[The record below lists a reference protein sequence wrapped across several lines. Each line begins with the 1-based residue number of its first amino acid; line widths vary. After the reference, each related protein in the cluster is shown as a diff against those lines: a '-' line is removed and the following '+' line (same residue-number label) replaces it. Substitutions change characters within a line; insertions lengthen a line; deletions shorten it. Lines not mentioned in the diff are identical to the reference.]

1 MKKVIFNLI
10 IGAFLFISCSGKTDT
25 VKMTIASERA
35 DCVGVGPQKCLLVKE
50 KDDPNW
56 TFLYNDIEGFTYE
69 PGYEYE
75 IEVRKEQ
82 RENPAQDQSSLRY
95 ILVKEIS
102 KERKVSQDIP
112 RMGT

>member
-25 VKMTIASERA
+25 VKMTIASEKA

-56 TFLYNDIEGFTYE
+56 TFLYNDIKDL
-69 PGYEYE
+69 PMS
-75 IEVRKEQ
+75 
-82 RENPAQDQSSLRY
+82 PAMNMRLRSGKNNGK
-95 ILVKEIS
+95 IRLRINH
-102 KERKVSQDIP
+102 P
-112 RMGT
+112 